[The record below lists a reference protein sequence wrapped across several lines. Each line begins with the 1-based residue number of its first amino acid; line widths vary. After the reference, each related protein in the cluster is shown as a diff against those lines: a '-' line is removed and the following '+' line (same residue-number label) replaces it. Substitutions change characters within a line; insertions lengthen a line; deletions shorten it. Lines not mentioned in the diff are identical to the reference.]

1 MNCFSKQKL
10 VFPPWLCHTQTT
22 CPQGSLLVFQ
32 YGGVSPD
39 AILKPWSPWK
49 IALSR
54 SSAITRKRTFLSS
67 FTAAVYLVGPS
78 DPSSIS
84 TALSPPEAPEA
95 WCVGSPEGCVGTLLP
110 SNRIKEMT
118 IKPSTIKLTTIS
130 IQTIDVDAAWFCN
143 AYLTFTKEKC
153 KVNST
158 MVSAVFSNGTFLYE
172 SLKGL

>member
-1 MNCFSKQKL
+1 MNSFSKQKL
-10 VFPPWLCHTQTT
+10 VFPWLCKTQTT
-22 CPQGSLLVFQ
+22 FPQGSLLVFQ
-32 YGGVSPD
+32 YCGVSPD

-49 IALSR
+49 IVLSR

-67 FTAAVYLVGPS
+67 LTAAVHLVGPS
-78 DPSSIS
+78 DPSSMS

-95 WCVGSPEGCVGTLLP
+95 WWCVGSLEGCVVTLLP

-130 IQTIDVDAAWFCN
+130 IQTIDADAAWFCN

-158 MVSAVFSNGTFLYE
+158 KVSAVFSKGTFF
-172 SLKGL
+172 